1 MCAPASMILTKDSVL
16 WSKTT
21 DSHEEIIREFGIRDA
36 VGGVPQIVRVEIT
49 PPHGNFEAPAK
60 DWTYKLD
67 QDHVPAWY
75 EAEEGERRTREA
87 LPAWIAEKIV
97 LRSETIVSLSAG
109 IKLAVYGQVRT
120 VRGNGQVG
128 TVWDNGKVGTVWD
141 NGQVR
146 EVWGNGQVGTV
157 RDNGQVREV
166 WDNGQVREVWDNG
179 QVREVWGNGQVG
191 TVGGNGQVGTVRD
204 NGQVREVWGNGQVG
218 TVRGGTIQLFA
229 AVSLASALKAIKGTT
244 AVLIDRSGK
253 TPVCYVGPQKAK
265 QATKRAKKG
274 GVK

>member
-109 IKLAVYGQVRT
+109 IKLAVYGQVRE
-120 VRGNGQVG
+120 VWGNGKVG
-128 TVWDNGKVGTVWD
+128 TVWDNGKVGT
-141 NGQVR
+141 
-146 EVWGNGQVGTV
+146 
-157 RDNGQVREV
+157 
-166 WDNGQVREVWDNG
+166 
-179 QVREVWGNGQVG
+179 VWGNGQVG

>member
-109 IKLAVYGQVRT
+109 IKLAVYGQV
-120 VRGNGQVG
+120 
-128 TVWDNGKVGTVWD
+128 
-141 NGQVR
+141 
-146 EVWGNGQVGTV
+146 
-157 RDNGQVREV
+157 
-166 WDNGQVREVWDNG
+166 
-179 QVREVWGNGQVG
+179 G
-191 TVGGNGQVGTVRD
+191 TVG
-204 NGQVREVWGNGQVG
+204 GNGQVG

-229 AVSLASALKAIKGTT
+229 AVSLASALKARKGTT